1 MTEEADALMHAS
13 VQTMMRTL
21 DHTLTRIPKPSPNLS
36 PNLNPNPHPNP
47 NPNLS
52 PTSPLHLPY
61 LFALPSEQ
69 FGAPTLAARRTIVVT
84 ALPRVAVAPRGGMLQ
99 PGAGTRYPLG
109 VEDAAW

>member
-1 MTEEADALMHAS
+1 MLLS
-13 VQTMMRTL
+13 N
-21 DHTLTRIPKPSPNLS
+21 PN